1 MICPLKSTNHNFLNI
16 IYTNIQT
23 EVKPSVFLLFLGENR
38 TLIHPALKKFI
49 RKHFRKIAFLTIIGI
64 IVITAVN
71 YYVKSKTN
79 PLIYHSVN
87 EVPGEKI
94 GIVFGAGI
102 RGNNPSKYLKDR
114 LDAGIDLYRQH
125 KIKIILL
132 SGDNGS
138 DEHDELTVM
147 KRYCYNHGVDT
158 TKIFLD
164 YAGFDT
170 YSTMYRAKH
179 IFNIDKA
186 ILVSQAYHL
195 NRAVYIGNSL
205 GIESV
210 GFAADVGTYHNYNY
224 VKFRECFTICK
235 SVIDVA
241 RGREP
246 HFLGNQIDI
255 NGVSNYTKDDKR

>member
-1 MICPLKSTNHNFLNI
+1 MGI
-16 IYTNIQT
+16 IA
-23 EVKPSVFLLFLGENR
+23 
-38 TLIHPALKKFI
+38 LI
-49 RKHFRKIAFLTIIGI
+49 TIIA
-64 IVITAVN
+64 TN
-71 YYVKSKTN
+71 YYVKSQTN
-79 PLIYHSVN
+79 RLIYHSVN
-87 EVPGEKI
+87 EVPGEKV
-94 GIVFGAGI
+94 GIIFGAGI

-114 LDAGIDLYRQH
+114 LDAGIALYKQH
-125 KIKIILL
+125 KINIILL

-147 KRYCYNHGVDT
+147 KHYCYEHGVDT

-195 NRAVYIGNSL
+195 NRAVYIGNQL
-205 GIESV
+205 GVQSV
-210 GFAADVGTYHNYNY
+210 GLAADSGEYHNYRF
-224 VKFRECFTICK
+224 VTFREYFTICK

-241 RGREP
+241 RGRKP
-246 HFLGNQIDI
+246 HFLGTNIDI
-255 NGVSNYTKDDKR
+255 DGISNYTKDDKR